1 MDKEK
6 EGLKKVKVLIVDDDS
21 FLLNMY
27 SLKFQKAGF
36 EVATSVSADDVLR
49 RFKEGFV
56 PDIILL
62 DIIMPGMSGLELLEQ
77 IRKEKLIPNS
87 VVFILSNQG
96 QTSDIEQAKKLNVDG
111 YIVKATTIPSEV
123 VAEVVKVYKA
133 NANKVSA

>member
-1 MDKEK
+1 MEK
-6 EGLKKVKVLIVDDDS
+6 EKVKVLIVDDDS

-27 SLKFQKAGF
+27 SLKFQKSGF
-36 EVATSVSADDVLR
+36 EVSTSTGGEDVLR
-49 RFKEGFV
+49 KIKEGFT

-62 DIIMPGMSGLELLEQ
+62 DIIMPGMSGLELLTE
-77 IRKEKLIPNS
+77 IRKQNLIPKA

-123 VAEVVKVYKA
+123 VAEVIKVYKA
-133 NANKVSA
+133 NSNKASA

>member
-1 MDKEK
+1 MDKDEA
-6 EGLKKVKVLIVDDDS
+6 KKVKVLIVDDDS

-36 EVATSVSADDVLR
+36 EVATSASADDVLR
-49 RFKEGFV
+49 RLKEGFA

-62 DIIMPGMSGLELLEQ
+62 DIIMPGMSGLELLDQ
-77 IRKEKLIPNS
+77 IRKDKLIPNA

-133 NANKVSA
+133 NATKTSA